1 MIFRRN
7 GSVRALTAIEV
18 TVRINIESNRDGG
31 TMVSVHGWIEGDDE
45 ARELLR
51 VVRDMQAPV
60 VLDLGELQTADASGL
75 KVLNTLAAEGT
86 RLTRASDF
94 IKLLL
99 ESNGPRSPVAAG
111 ESNGGAP

>member
-1 MIFRRN
+1 M
-7 GSVRALTAIEV
+7 
-18 TVRINIESNRDGG
+18 TVRINTEGKRDGE
-31 TMVSVHGWIEGDDE
+31 TTVTVHGWIEGDDE

-51 VVRDMQAPV
+51 VVRDTQAPV

-75 KVLNTLAAEGT
+75 KALNTLSAEGA
-86 RLTRASDF
+86 RLTHASDF

-99 ESNGPRSPVAAG
+99 ESNGPKSPVAAG

>member
-1 MIFRRN
+1 M
-7 GSVRALTAIEV
+7 
-18 TVRINIESNRDGG
+18 TVRINSEGRRDGE

-60 VLDLGELQTADASGL
+60 VLDLGELQTADAHGL
-75 KVLNTLAAEGT
+75 VALNTLAAEGA
-86 RLTRASDF
+86 RLIRASDF

-99 ESNGPRSPVAAG
+99 ESDGRKSPVAANM
-111 ESNGGAP
+111 SDGGAP

>member
-1 MIFRRN
+1 M
-7 GSVRALTAIEV
+7 
-18 TVRINIESNRDGG
+18 TVRINIDDARDGE
-31 TMVSVHGWIEGDDE
+31 TTVSVHGWIEGDDE

-51 VVRDMQAPV
+51 VVRDLQAPV
-60 VLDLGELQTADASGL
+60 VLDLGELQTADINGQKA
-75 KVLNTLAAEGT
+75 LNTLAAEGA

-99 ESNGPRSPVAAG
+99 ESNGLPSSVATV

>member
-1 MIFRRN
+1 M
-7 GSVRALTAIEV
+7 
-18 TVRINIESNRDGG
+18 TVRINTEGRRDGE
-31 TMVSVHGWIEGDDE
+31 TKVTVHGWIEGDDE

-51 VVRDMQAPV
+51 VVRSTQAPV

-75 KVLNTLAAEGT
+75 KALKSLAAEGT

-99 ESNGPRSPVAAG
+99 ESNGSTSPVAAG

>member
-1 MIFRRN
+1 M
-7 GSVRALTAIEV
+7 
-18 TVRINIESNRDGG
+18 TVRINTEGKRDGE
-31 TMVSVHGWIEGDDE
+31 TTVTVHGWIEGDDE

-51 VVRDMQAPV
+51 VVRDTQAPV
-60 VLDLGELQTADASGL
+60 VLDLGELQTADAIGL
-75 KVLNTLAAEGT
+75 RALNTLSAEGA

-99 ESNGPRSPVAAG
+99 ESNGPTSLVAAG